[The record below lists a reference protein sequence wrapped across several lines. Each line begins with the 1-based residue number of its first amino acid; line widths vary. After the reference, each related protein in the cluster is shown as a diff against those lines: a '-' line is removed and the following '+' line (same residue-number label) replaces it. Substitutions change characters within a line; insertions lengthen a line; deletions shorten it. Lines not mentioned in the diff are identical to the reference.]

1 MTARKVASYE
11 IKTYE
16 ERFIEEQAKIG
27 TQVTKDWTMYRQTPA
42 EELRKVYSAAAFD
55 SGTRFY
61 AVSGSELVGF
71 LTASITAGPSEKTAV
86 MRPPL
91 VKKGHKKAE
100 RMLMDRAVKVL
111 KEKGVSVVSA
121 DVGKGWGSWPALMKE
136 YDFADAG
143 VSSYLA
149 EKSISELDPSK
160 LPAPSGVEMYDRS
173 KDHEAFLAMLGG
185 LGFPQERAKVLVDQ
199 YESGAKTSYFRR
211 VAVFRKNGKP
221 VAASAVTVPENEP
234 DVARAMRVMSIPGT
248 DLTEIRGKL
257 VRKLLEA
264 SAKDGLMRFRM
275 TLMPDAVHEYDDMFT
290 KLGMTAVPVV
300 HTYTKRL

>member
-1 MTARKVASYE
+1 MTAKKGKSYE

-16 ERFIEEQAKIG
+16 ERFIEEQARIG

-42 EELRKVYSAAAFD
+42 EELRKVYSSGTFD

-61 AVSGSELVGF
+61 VTSGSELVGF
-71 LTASITAGPSEKTAV
+71 LTASITAGPDGKTAV

-91 VKKGHKKAE
+91 VKKGNKQAE
-100 RMLMDRAVKVL
+100 RMLMRHAVKVL
-111 KEKGVSVVSA
+111 KEKGACVICA
-121 DVGKGWGSWPALMKE
+121 DIGKGWGSWPALMKE
-136 YDFADAG
+136 FG
-143 VSSYLA
+143 FVETSISSYLA

-185 LGFPQERAKVLVDQ
+185 LGFPPDRARLLVDQ
-199 YESGAKTSYFRR
+199 YESGVKNSYFRR
-211 VAVFRKNGKP
+211 VAVFRKDGKP

-234 DVARAMRVMSIPGT
+234 DVARVVRVMSIPGT

-264 SAKDGLMRFRM
+264 SAKDGLKRFRM
-275 TLMPDAVHEYDDMFT
+275 TLVPDAVHEYDDMFT